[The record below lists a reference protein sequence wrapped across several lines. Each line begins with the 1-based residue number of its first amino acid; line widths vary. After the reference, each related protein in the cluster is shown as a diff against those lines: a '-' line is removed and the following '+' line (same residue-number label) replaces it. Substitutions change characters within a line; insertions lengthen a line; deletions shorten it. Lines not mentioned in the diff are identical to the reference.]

1 MKLDRVLPGNI
12 IIIRQTD
19 RQSPTHAPGNTNL
32 KKPTPLD
39 LTQIMQ
45 NMSQD
50 TKKRVK
56 KYWNTRI
63 IIACLLN
70 SPLKIERNPKC
81 LAKKFPRIFRVCLY
95 IFSVFLLLFLC
106 IHISTPTK
114 KTTHEKEKQINKLN
128 ELLQT
133 LNIFSFDGIWKHSDL

>member
-19 RQSPTHAPGNTNL
+19 NPRHTHLATNL

-50 TKKRVK
+50 TKKKSK

-63 IIACLLN
+63 IIACL
-70 SPLKIERNPKC
+70 
-81 LAKKFPRIFRVCLY
+81 
-95 IFSVFLLLFLC
+95 
-106 IHISTPTK
+106 
-114 KTTHEKEKQINKLN
+114 
-128 ELLQT
+128 
-133 LNIFSFDGIWKHSDL
+133 